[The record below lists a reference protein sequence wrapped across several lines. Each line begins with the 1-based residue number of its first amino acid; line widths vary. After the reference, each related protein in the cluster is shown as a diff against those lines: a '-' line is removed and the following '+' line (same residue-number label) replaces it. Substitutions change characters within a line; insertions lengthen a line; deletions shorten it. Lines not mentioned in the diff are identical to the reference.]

1 MKQQEIKYLLEKYYS
16 ADTDLSEEKQL
27 REYFLG
33 NQVSDDLQASR
44 DQFIFFSGLAEERP
58 EATGLE
64 DKIRANLLEGPPVV
78 PLQKKKSG
86 PIIGRIITAVAAGF
100 LLIFVVK
107 SLEESFSSGMN
118 ADKLTTSLTSV
129 SCGTI
134 EQCYQYTDEALRI
147 LSEGISPDEN
157 HHGNRLM
164 DGLFSSAN
172 LDDKAIS
179 LVVDEEMLKKLA
191 ELEGQK
197 IFQSLTREVSSIKI
211 SRISDKDVKKKDE
224 IASYFEQVTNS
235 PEAHLLNKSDAKGF
249 SFYVLDLPDNEQAYI
264 YYHQGDTADL
274 LIELSGSIDLSEL
287 KEYSKD

>member
-33 NQVSDDLQASR
+33 NQVSDDLQASQ

-64 DKIRANLLEGPPVV
+64 DKIMANLLEGPPVV
-78 PLQKKKSG
+78 PFQKKKSG
-86 PIIGRIITAVAAGF
+86 PIIGRIITAVAAGI

-107 SLEESFSSGMN
+107 SLEESFNSGSK
-118 ADKLTTSLTSV
+118 AGKLTTSLTSV

-134 EQCYQYTDEALRI
+134 EQCYQYADEAFRI
-147 LSEGISPDEN
+147 LSEGISSDEN
-157 HHGNRLM
+157 HQGKRLM
-164 DGLFSSAN
+164 DGLFSSAK

-191 ELEGQK
+191 EVDGRK
-197 IFQSLTREVSSIKI
+197 NFQSLTREVSTIKI
-211 SRISDKDVKKKDE
+211 SRISNQDAKKKDE

-249 SFYVLDLPDNEQAYI
+249 SFYVLDLPDNGQTYI
-264 YYHQGDTADL
+264 YYYQGDTADL

-287 KEYSKD
+287 KEYSKE